1 MSSFPHRGFRFGVQV
16 SKETSARG
24 WAELA
29 RRAEGAGYDVFT
41 MPDHFTDQL
50 APIPALMAAADA
62 TTKLRIGAL
71 VFDNDYK
78 HPVVLA
84 KELATMDLLSD
95 GRVEIGLG
103 AGWMM
108 SDYEE
113 AGIPYDSP
121 KVRIDRFIEGVAVI
135 RGAMAD
141 GPFSFSGDHYN
152 ITNYNGQPKPVQK
165 RPPLLIGGGGKRVLS
180 YAARE
185 ADIIGI
191 HGTMTAGV
199 VGPEALA
206 TMTAESVDE
215 KVAIVA
221 AAGAHRLNDIEM
233 NIRTF
238 FVKVTDDRAKALEHA
253 LACKRVVIE
262 EFLNGPEISLF
273 GISDGRNVLPMQPA
287 QDFKRALDG
296 DQGPNTGGMGAY
308 SPLPWAPSDIIE
320 DTHKQVLA
328 PMIAEMAARGTP
340 FVGLLYAGLA
350 LTDHGTRVIEFN
362 ARFGDPET
370 QVLIPLLK
378 TPLATLLYN
387 AATGNLKGTTL
398 DWNDDS
404 AVTVVLAA
412 EGYPAAP
419 KSGGVIT
426 GFSAIDDVQIY
437 HAGTSTTEQGV
448 VASGG
453 RVLTVTGIGE
463 DLTEARNR
471 AYRAISQIRL
481 SGSFYRTDIA
491 LNASVAEKGN

>member
-1 MSSFPHRGFRFGVQV
+1 MKILLVGSGGREHALGVGLQADPACTELHV
-16 SKETSARG
+16 APGNPGIAQFAQCHPLVITDNQAIL
-24 WAELA
+24 ELA
-29 RRAEGAGYDVFT
+29 Q
-41 MPDHFTDQL
+41 QL
-50 APIPALMAAADA
+50 HVD
-62 TTKLRIGAL
+62 L
-71 VFDNDYK
+71 V
-78 HPVVLA
+78 
-84 KELATMDLLSD
+84 
-95 GRVEIGLG
+95 
-103 AGWMM
+103 
-108 SDYEE
+108 
-113 AGIPYDSP
+113 
-121 KVRIDRFIEGVAVI
+121 
-135 RGAMAD
+135 
-141 GPFSFSGDHYN
+141 
-152 ITNYNGQPKPVQK
+152 
-165 RPPLLIGGGGKRVLS
+165 
-180 YAARE
+180 
-185 ADIIGI
+185 
-191 HGTMTAGV
+191 V
-199 VGPEALA
+199 VGPEVPL
-206 TMTAESVDE
+206 VNG
-215 KVAIVA
+215 VADILRAAGIAVFGPSKA
-221 AAGAHRLNDIEM
+221 AAQLEGSKNFAKEVMRDAGVPTAHSFTCTTQQEIEIALDAFDAPYVVKDDGLAAGKGVVVTNDRQE
-233 NIRTF
+233 
-238 FVKVTDDRAKALEHA
+238 ALDHA

-262 EFLNGPEISLF
+262 EYLDGPEVSLF
-273 GISDGRNVLPMQPA
+273 GISDGSTIVPMQPA

-328 PMIAEMAARGTP
+328 PMVAEMAARGTP

-387 AATGNLKGTTL
+387 AATGNLKGATL

-426 GFSAIDDVQIY
+426 GFSSIDDVQIY

-471 AYRAISQIRL
+471 AYRVISQIRL